1 MRMRS
6 RGFVLSVLG
15 AAVAICV
22 VAAVAVW
29 VGNDSDSKA
38 GDDCGVVTELVNQWR
53 DETGAAM
60 EKLANS
66 DDGER
71 DTLALADKEGELA
84 ERIRA
89 ASEDVTSADIA
100 RELDRWATGADQLA
114 QTHRDQVSRS
124 TPDITAPPPPSFIEG
139 SLAVNEATNNLV
151 LACPSAGP
159 QDADA

>member
-1 MRMRS
+1 MRIRS

-22 VAAVAVW
+22 VAAVAVL
-29 VGNDSDSKA
+29 VGKGEPSA
-38 GDDCGVVTELVNQWR
+38 GDDCGVVAGLVDQWR

-60 EKLANS
+60 EKLADS
-66 DDGER
+66 DDGQR
-71 DTLALADKEGELA
+71 DTLALADKEAELA

-89 ASEDVTSADIA
+89 AGEDVSSPDIA
-100 RELDRWATGADQLA
+100 RELGRWATGADQLA
-114 QTHRDQVSRS
+114 QTHRDQVSRRNS
-124 TPDITAPPPPSFIEG
+124 NITAPPPPSFIQG
-139 SLAVNEATNNLV
+139 SVAVNEATNNLV

>member
-1 MRMRS
+1 MKIRS

-15 AAVAICV
+15 VVATICV
-22 VAAVAVW
+22 VAAVAVL
-29 VGNDSDSKA
+29 VGDDGKTNT
-38 GDDCGVVTELVNQWR
+38 GDDCAIVAELVDRWR
-53 DETGAAM
+53 DETGAAL

-66 DDGER
+66 NDGR
-71 DTLALADKEGELA
+71 GDTLALANKESELA

-89 ASEDVTSADIA
+89 TSDEVTSTDIA

-114 QTHRDQVSRS
+114 QVHRDQIYRPN
-124 TPDITAPPPPSFIEG
+124 PDITAPPPPSFIQG
-139 SLAVNEATNNLV
+139 SVAVNEATNNLV